1 MNQDSFEDKLSRQP
15 MKSVPGDWRKE
26 ILSQAGKASHAHAS
40 LAKVVRVNPA
50 GLAEIIGTKLKEWLW
65 PHPVAWGGLASLW
78 LIILGLNMITPQPRS
93 FYAQNRLH
101 ATDQPRASVTAVE
114 GIAPAPTCCPRNGW
128 FDLKFYPLYH
138 DGNTNPAII
147 WFTFFNTWPAPGKHL
162 ATVHHSKISSLVH
175 SLESC
180 PENPLSYLGPD
191 HDPGVVHRGR
201 ELERQ
206 TQLGQLCQDPG

>member
-114 GIAPAPTCCPRNGW
+114 HNTLRKEMLEMSMIHLSRESKPQQSTPPGDRPR
-128 FDLKFYPLYH
+128 
-138 DGNTNPAII
+138 T
-147 WFTFFNTWPAPGKHL
+147 HL
-162 ATVHHSKISSLVH
+162 
-175 SLESC
+175 
-180 PENPLSYLGPD
+180 LS
-191 HDPGVVHRGR
+191 
-201 ELERQ
+201 
-206 TQLGQLCQDPG
+206 TQRMV